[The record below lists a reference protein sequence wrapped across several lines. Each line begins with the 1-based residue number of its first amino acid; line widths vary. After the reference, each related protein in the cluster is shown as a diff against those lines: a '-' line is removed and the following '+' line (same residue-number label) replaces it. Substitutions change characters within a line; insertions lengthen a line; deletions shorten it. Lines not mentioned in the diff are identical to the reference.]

1 MKGMSTQTMIIIA
14 AIAVLVIGTIVY
26 YAVAQRRSSFE
37 DGDMPSGSPDMS
49 DDVPT
54 GSSDMDMSDGDVPT
68 TSNNPSTRSRRQKR
82 GQSPSR
88 RQKRGQSPSRRQK
101 RRQSPIV
108 VIRCGKKNRSKKT
121 VTVVVRSNPKNTP
134 MKLFS
139 PQKPG
144 NKDLVKYNI
153 VKGKITVG
161 PLAWMKP
168 KKKTIFVVAKN
179 RADYRAGKFI
189 ARCVT
194 KDRR

>member
-1 MKGMSTQTMIIIA
+1 MKAMSTQTMIIIA
-14 AIAVLVIGTIVY
+14 AISVLVIGTIVY
-26 YAVAQRRSSFE
+26 YAVAQRKSSFE
-37 DGDMPSGSPDMS
+37 DGDMPSGSP
-49 DDVPT
+49 
-54 GSSDMDMSDGDVPT
+54 DMDMSDGDVPT